1 MVQQVNF
8 GLQDVVCQ
16 LLPPVAMCPTKK
28 NFGKFIGK
36 NRKSE
41 GCLFLIIF
49 FKSVVEKF
57 KSLKFNLLPII

>member
-1 MVQQVNF
+1 MVVQQFNF

-41 GCLFLIIF
+41 GCLFF
-49 FKSVVEKF
+49 FNHF
-57 KSLKFNLLPII
+57 F

>member
-1 MVQQVNF
+1 MVVQQVNF

-41 GCLFLIIF
+41 GCLFF
-49 FKSVVEKF
+49 FNHF
-57 KSLKFNLLPII
+57 F